1 VGIRH
6 LVQGEADPGWLL
18 REDVGRGLAEV
29 ASRGLRFDL
38 LVLPHQLPAAVELA
52 RRMPELPLVLD
63 HAAKPPLRD
72 GNLTAWAADLH
83 ALAAAGP
90 VTCKLSGLVTEARP
104 GWAVDDLRPAVDE
117 VLTAF
122 GPSHTMFGSDWPVCE
137 ASGGW
142 ARWVGAAEQLL
153 STLSAGELD
162 DVLWGTAG
170 RFYGLDLTAPIPS
183 PPDPLPETGHRRH
196 HCSL

>member
-1 VGIRH
+1 
-6 LVQGEADPGWLL
+6 
-18 REDVGRGLAEV
+18 
-29 ASRGLRFDL
+29 
-38 LVLPHQLPAAVELA
+38 
-52 RRMPELPLVLD
+52 
-63 HAAKPPLRD
+63 
-72 GNLTAWAADLH
+72 
-83 ALAAAGP
+83 
-90 VTCKLSGLVTEARP
+90 VTEARP

-117 VLTAF
+117 VLAAF

-142 ARWVGAAEQLL
+142 ARWAGAAEQLL

-183 PPDPLPETGHRRH
+183 PPDPLPETGHRQH
-196 HCSL
+196 A